1 MTPPGLQSMSWSRA
15 GETSRGFFVD
25 SERGGTGM
33 SQRKAIFVTGGA
45 SGIGRAIALRF
56 GRAGWFVGLGDIDVD
71 GMAETETLLPGG
83 FSFAHRFDVR
93 DRAAW
98 DEALDGF
105 ATAAGGRI
113 DVVANNAG
121 IPLGGALVENTPAEI
136 ERCLDINLKGVLFGA
151 QAAYPWLKKTAPGSC
166 LLNTASAAGLYG
178 TPGASV
184 YSATKFGVRAITES
198 LDAEWAEDGIEVRSL
213 MPGFI
218 DTPLLDKTPNASANE
233 DIRSR
238 VTEAGLDITP
248 AADVGE
254 AAWAAVHG
262 QDLHTLVGKTA
273 RQMKFAARW
282 MPGRL
287 RRQVRSSLRPLGR

>member
-1 MTPPGLQSMSWSRA
+1 MT
-15 GETSRGFFVD
+15 
-25 SERGGTGM
+25 
-33 SQRKAIFVTGGA
+33 QRKAIFVTGGA

-56 GRAGWFVGLGDIDVD
+56 GAAGWFVGLGDLDEA
-71 GMAETETLLPGG
+71 GMAGTEALLPGG
-83 FSFAHRFDVR
+83 FDFSHRFDVR

-98 DEALDGF
+98 DRALDGF

-121 IPLGGALVENTPAEI
+121 VPLGGALVDNSPAEI
-136 ERCLDINLKGVLFGA
+136 ERCLDVNLKGVLFGA
-151 QAAYPWLKKTAPGSC
+151 QAAYPWLKQTAPGSC
-166 LLNTASAAGLYG
+166 LLNTASAAGIYG

-198 LDAEWAEDGIEVRSL
+198 LDAEWAADGIEVRSL

-218 DTPLLDKTPNASANE
+218 DTPLLDHTPHQGANE

-238 VTEAGLDITP
+238 VTEAGLEITP
-248 AADVGE
+248 VQDVGE
-254 AAWAAVHG
+254 AAWRAVHG
-262 QDLHTLVGKTA
+262 KRLHTLVGRTA
-273 RQMKFAARW
+273 FKLRFAARW

-287 RRQVRSSLRPLGR
+287 RKQVRNTPRRLGT

>member
-1 MTPPGLQSMSWSRA
+1 MT
-15 GETSRGFFVD
+15 
-25 SERGGTGM
+25 
-33 SQRKAIFVTGGA
+33 QRKAIFVTGGA

-56 GRAGWFVGLGDIDVD
+56 GKAGWFVGLGDVD
-71 GMAETETLLPGG
+71 REGMEATEARLPGG
-83 FSFAHRFDVR
+83 FSYSHRFDVR

-121 IPLGGALVENTPAEI
+121 IPLGGALIENSAEEI

-151 QAAYPWLKKTAPGSC
+151 QAAYPWLRKTAPGSC
-166 LLNTASAAGLYG
+166 LLNTASAAGIYG

-198 LDAEWAEDGIEVRSL
+198 LDAEWAADGIEVRSL

-218 DTPLLDKTPNASANE
+218 DTPLLDKAPNRASNE
-233 DIRSR
+233 NIRGR
-238 VTEAGLDITP
+238 VTGAGLEITP
-248 AADVGE
+248 VEDVGE

-262 QDLHTLVGKTA
+262 RRLHTPVGKTA
-273 RQMKFAARW
+273 FQLRFAARW

-287 RRQVRSSLRPLGR
+287 RKQVRTSLRPLGK